1 MQTRGIVVGLAF
13 GGTLRGWY
21 ASQRLILT
29 SKGGPVLLDLG
40 RNCGRFG
47 AQRKYVCSKHGSWL
61 NETLG
66 SQAGVAGN
74 NLDPRRWSPIFVATP
89 NADLGSN
96 FPVHAGN
103 ADLKRIMATAESIV
117 FVIDD
122 DPSFRRSTEMLIGS
136 AGLTVRAFSSAE
148 EFLRSRRPDAPG
160 CLLLDVRLPHLSG
173 LDLQG
178 ELTKAGVQIPI
189 IFITGHGDIP
199 MTVQAMKAG
208 ALEFLTKPFR
218 EQDLLDGIQRAI
230 NFDRATRLQREKLAD
245 LRGRYQALTARE
257 REVMA
262 RVVTG
267 MLNKQIADALGIT
280 EKTVKVHRGHIMQKM
295 EVRSLAD
302 LVRTAEKLGIFG
314 HTS

>member
-1 MQTRGIVVGLAF
+1 
-13 GGTLRGWY
+13 
-21 ASQRLILT
+21 
-29 SKGGPVLLDLG
+29 
-40 RNCGRFG
+40 
-47 AQRKYVCSKHGSWL
+47 
-61 NETLG
+61 
-66 SQAGVAGN
+66 
-74 NLDPRRWSPIFVATP
+74 
-89 NADLGSN
+89 
-96 FPVHAGN
+96 
-103 ADLKRIMATAESIV
+103 MATAESIV

-136 AGLTVRAFSSAE
+136 AGLRVQTFSSAE
-148 EFLRSRRPDAPG
+148 EFLRSQRPDAPA

-173 LDLQG
+173 LDLQR
-178 ELTKAGVQIPI
+178 ELTKACVQIPI

-208 ALEFLTKPFR
+208 AIEFLTKPFR
-218 EQDLLDGIQRAI
+218 EQDLLDGIRRAI

-245 LRGRYQALTARE
+245 LHGRYQALTPRE

-295 EVRSLAD
+295 RASSLAD

-314 HTS
+314 HTAWPAWTKVQ

>member
-1 MQTRGIVVGLAF
+1 
-13 GGTLRGWY
+13 
-21 ASQRLILT
+21 
-29 SKGGPVLLDLG
+29 
-40 RNCGRFG
+40 
-47 AQRKYVCSKHGSWL
+47 
-61 NETLG
+61 
-66 SQAGVAGN
+66 
-74 NLDPRRWSPIFVATP
+74 
-89 NADLGSN
+89 
-96 FPVHAGN
+96 
-103 ADLKRIMATAESIV
+103 MATAESIV

-136 AGLTVRAFSSAE
+136 AGFRVQTFSSAE
-148 EFLRSRRPDAPG
+148 EFLRSRRPDVPA

-173 LDLQG
+173 LDLQR

-208 ALEFLTKPFR
+208 AIEFLTKPFR
-218 EQDLLDGIQRAI
+218 EQDLLDGIRRAI
-230 NFDRATRLQREKLAD
+230 NFDRATRLEREKFAD
-245 LRGRYQALTARE
+245 LQGRYQALTARE

-295 EVRSLAD
+295 RARSLAD
-302 LVRTAEKLGIFG
+302 LVRTAERLGIFG